1 MNVNIK
7 PAIGR
12 SGPDRP
18 GAISPGKNEAGMSM
32 IVRTV
37 TRWLKGPILLFGIY
51 IVLYGHI
58 TPGGG
63 FGGGV
68 IIACAFILITLALGE
83 KNGLDIFSKGLASK
97 LDSGGLLIF
106 LVVGWLGTW
115 WASGYFFE
123 NFMATPERSY
133 FTLLSAG
140 TMPILNL
147 ALGLK
152 VASALFLVFTVLT
165 GLRIAADRIDDEA
178 NLGAGSRGE
187 FEEDKS

>member
-1 MNVNIK
+1 MNANNR
-7 PAIGR
+7 PRPDTPGPGR
-12 SGPDRP
+12 PDDN
-18 GAISPGKNEAGMSM
+18 GAGMSM
-32 IVRTV
+32 IVKTV

-83 KNGLDIFSKGLASK
+83 KNGLDVFSKALASR

-106 LVVGWLGTW
+106 LLVGWLGTW

-123 NFMATPERSY
+123 NFVTTPEQSY
-133 FTLLSAG
+133 FTLLSGG
-140 TMPILNL
+140 TMPILNI

-165 GLRIAADRIDDEA
+165 ALRIAQGGVDVEA
-178 NLGAGSRGE
+178 NPE
-187 FEEDKS
+187 KEET

>member
-1 MNVNIK
+1 
-7 PAIGR
+7 
-12 SGPDRP
+12 
-18 GAISPGKNEAGMSM
+18 MSM
-32 IVRTV
+32 IVKTV
-37 TRWLKGPILLFGIY
+37 ARWLKGPILLFGIY

-83 KNGLDIFSKGLASK
+83 KNGLDIFSKGLASR

-123 NFMATPERSY
+123 NFITTPEQSY
-133 FTLLSAG
+133 FTLFSAG
-140 TMPILNL
+140 TMPVLNL

-152 VASALFLVFTVLT
+152 VTSALFLVFTVLT
-165 GLRIAADRIDDEA
+165 ALRIAQPGAD
-178 NLGAGSRGE
+178 L
-187 FEEDKS
+187 EENPEEEGP

>member
-1 MNVNIK
+1 
-7 PAIGR
+7 
-12 SGPDRP
+12 
-18 GAISPGKNEAGMSM
+18 
-32 IVRTV
+32 
-37 TRWLKGPILLFGIY
+37 
-51 IVLYGHI
+51 VLYGHI

-83 KNGLDIFSKGLASK
+83 ENGLDIFSKALASR

-106 LVVGWLGTW
+106 LIVGWLGTW

-123 NFMATPERSY
+123 NFVTIPEQSY
-133 FTLLSAG
+133 FALLSAG
-140 TMPILNL
+140 TMPVLNI

-165 GLRIAADRIDDEA
+165 ALHIAQGGVDAEE
-178 NLGAGSRGE
+178 NP
-187 FEEDKS
+187 EEDGP

>member
-1 MNVNIK
+1 MIANN
-7 PAIGR
+7 
-12 SGPDRP
+12 RP
-18 GAISPGKNEAGMSM
+18 GPGRLDDNGAGMSM
-32 IVRTV
+32 IVKTV

-83 KNGLDIFSKGLASK
+83 KNGLDIFSKALASR

-106 LVVGWLGTW
+106 LLVGWLGTYLAAGW
-115 WASGYFFE
+115 VGGYFFE
-123 NFMATPERSY
+123 NFITTPEQSY
-133 FTLLSAG
+133 FELLSAG
-140 TMPILNL
+140 TMPVLNI

-165 GLRIAADRIDDEA
+165 ALRITEGGVDVEE
-178 NLGAGSRGE
+178 NP
-187 FEEDKS
+187 EEDGP

>member
-1 MNVNIK
+1 MNASIK
-7 PAIGR
+7 PGLSR
-12 SGPDRP
+12 PVPDRP
-18 GAISPGKNEAGMSM
+18 DTIRPDDNGAGMSM
-32 IVRTV
+32 VVKTV
-37 TRWLKGPILLFGIY
+37 ARWLKGPILLFGIY

-83 KNGLDIFSKGLASK
+83 KNGLDIFSKGLASR

-115 WASGYFFE
+115 WAGRYFFE
-123 NFMATPERSY
+123 NFITTQEQSY
-133 FTLLSAG
+133 FTLFSGG
-140 TMPILNL
+140 TMPVLNL

-165 GLRIAADRIDDEA
+165 ALRIAQPGTDV
-178 NLGAGSRGE
+178 
-187 FEEDKS
+187 EENPEEEGP

>member
-1 MNVNIK
+1 MNANNK
-7 PAIGR
+7 PGISR
-12 SGPDRP
+12 PGPDRP
-18 GAISPGKNEAGMSM
+18 GTIRPDDNGAGMSM
-32 IVRTV
+32 IVKTV

-83 KNGLDIFSKGLASK
+83 KNGLDVFSKGLASR

-123 NFMATPERSY
+123 NFIATPEESY
-133 FTLLSAG
+133 FTLLSGG
-140 TMPILNL
+140 TMPILNI

-165 GLRIAADRIDDEA
+165 ALRIAQGGVDV
-178 NLGAGSRGE
+178 
-187 FEEDKS
+187 EENPEEEGP

>member
-1 MNVNIK
+1 MNANIK
-7 PAIGR
+7 
-12 SGPDRP
+12 STPDRP
-18 GAISPGKNEAGMSM
+18 DAIRPDDTGAGMSM
-32 IVRTV
+32 IVKTV

-83 KNGLDIFSKGLASK
+83 KNGLDVFSKGLASK

-106 LVVGWLGTW
+106 LFVGWLGTYLAAG

-123 NFMATPERSY
+123 NFITTPEQSY
-133 FTLLSAG
+133 FTLFSAG
-140 TMPILNL
+140 TMPVLNL

-152 VASALFLVFTVLT
+152 VTSALFLVFTVLT
-165 GLRIAADRIDDEA
+165 ALRIAQPGADA
-178 NLGAGSRGE
+178 
-187 FEEDKS
+187 EENPEEEGP

>member
-1 MNVNIK
+1 MKIERK
-7 PAIGR
+7 P
-12 SGPDRP
+12 
-18 GAISPGKNEAGMSM
+18 GMSM

-68 IIACAFILITLALGE
+68 IIASAFILIVLALGAQ
-83 KNGLDIFSKGLASK
+83 GGHSIFGKGVASR
-97 LDSGGLLIF
+97 LDSVGLLIF
-106 LVVGWLGTW
+106 LATGWLGTL

-123 NFMATPERSY
+123 NFVVTPEAAQFSL
-133 FTLLSAG
+133 FSG
-140 TMPILNL
+140 GVMPAMNI

-152 VASALFLVFTVLT
+152 VASALFLVFAVLT
-165 GLRIAADRIDDEA
+165 TLKIA
-178 NLGAGSRGE
+178 NGGVGE
-187 FEEDKS
+187 PK

>member
-1 MNVNIK
+1 MNADNR
-7 PAIGR
+7 PN
-12 SGPDRP
+12 PDRP
-18 GAISPGKNEAGMSM
+18 GPGKLDDNGAGMSM
-32 IVRTV
+32 IVKTV

-51 IVLYGHI
+51 IVVYGHI

-83 KNGLDIFSKGLASK
+83 KNGLDIFSKALASR

-123 NFMATPERSY
+123 NFITTPEQSY

-140 TMPILNL
+140 TMPVLNI

-165 GLRIAADRIDDEA
+165 ALRIAPGGVDV
-178 NLGAGSRGE
+178 
-187 FEEDKS
+187 EENPEEEGP

>member
-1 MNVNIK
+1 MIANN
-7 PAIGR
+7 
-12 SGPDRP
+12 RP
-18 GAISPGKNEAGMSM
+18 GPGGLDDNGTGMSM
-32 IVRTV
+32 IVKTV

-83 KNGLDIFSKGLASK
+83 KNGLDIFSKALASR

-106 LVVGWLGTW
+106 LLVGWLGTYLAAGW
-115 WASGYFFE
+115 VGGYFFE
-123 NFMATPERSY
+123 NFITTPEQSY
-133 FTLLSAG
+133 FALLSAG
-140 TMPILNL
+140 TMPVLNI

-165 GLRIAADRIDDEA
+165 ALRITQGGIDVEE
-178 NLGAGSRGE
+178 NP
-187 FEEDKS
+187 EEDGP

>member
-1 MNVNIK
+1 MTTERQ
-7 PAIGR
+7 P
-12 SGPDRP
+12 
-18 GAISPGKNEAGMSM
+18 GMSM

-68 IIACAFILITLALGE
+68 IIACAFILIMLALGAQH
-83 KNGLDIFSKGLASK
+83 GLRVFSKGVASR
-97 LDSGGLLIF
+97 LDSAGLLLF
-106 LVVGWLGTW
+106 LVIGWLGTG
-115 WASGYFFE
+115 WASGYFFA
-123 NFMATPERSY
+123 NFITTPPEAW
-133 FTLLSAG
+133 FTLFSGG
-140 TMPILNL
+140 TMPAMNI

-165 GLRIAADRIDDEA
+165 ALKIAATPADEE
-178 NLGAGSRGE
+178 AG
-187 FEEDKS
+187 